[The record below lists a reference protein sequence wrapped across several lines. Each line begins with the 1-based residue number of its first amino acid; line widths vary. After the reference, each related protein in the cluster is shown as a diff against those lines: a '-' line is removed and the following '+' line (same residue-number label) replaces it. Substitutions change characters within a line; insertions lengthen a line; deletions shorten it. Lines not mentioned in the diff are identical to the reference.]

1 MVVIVREKKDFFLEL
16 ANFITRDAYYIIAVV
31 LVFTVIFGFFSTKLK
46 VNSDLLKILPQ
57 DSEVVVELLEEQSF
71 LEGSDIMVTAFFIND
86 SVQPS
91 QIAETFHDLMLNE
104 PTFLSF
110 VQTDLSFLFSYGII
124 NLSQTDLI
132 YTMYENLQN
141 FGSLLSTNF
150 TYNFEL
156 FEKLD
161 SFLEDI
167 YGLENILQTDG
178 NTDLISS
185 YYTLSPDGKVM
196 IMGLTFTKPSSDL
209 DYVNYI
215 VPKVDSIL
223 TDIEKTFNIKTGLTN
238 SYVTE
243 YESNRTVMEDFRLT
257 TTLSIIFITILFAF
271 AFGNFTSSMIVLL
284 GLIVSTLLTMGLIT
298 LTFGE
303 LNIVTSFVMAITL
316 GLGIAYGI
324 HVMTRFSK
332 EIEDNGD
339 FTTALAST
347 YKGLLLPLFF
357 GMITTIIVFLT
368 LFFMGLP
375 AFNELAIVSSMGLL
389 VFFFIMIF
397 FVPTLIYAL
406 KVKIKVSPFTSKI
419 DNAFKKFPHF
429 ISKNSKTIFI
439 VVVPAVSILSVLGLI
454 NYTNFSY
461 TPPGLISSNSE
472 SVKVGEQILEHFG
485 NISFDTLQYLM
496 RVDEDIETVKKEL
509 LDTGV
514 VESVNSLPD
523 IIQENLGEFSKIKT
537 QLEGLSQVI
546 NNPIMISILKKYNLY
561 SDSLKLIDAAARS
574 SDLYHFTLN
583 IMDIFPEDLRSNF
596 LIEKDGQKYLLLE
609 VTPKFSLWSN
619 NGIKI
624 FFDALGEKGENILGF
639 PKATYKIMEMIRQ
652 RFYIPL
658 FLSFISIWGITAI
671 VRKNIVQPS
680 EAMLS
685 LIISVLA
692 TFGVSYLIGIR
703 ATFVTVL
710 TFPLIFGIGIDGFLH
725 LYHTFSNNKTNF
737 WNILKSITFSL
748 STTTLSFLSFQFSRG
763 ELLKEFSLTMSM
775 SLGFTWLFT
784 AVMFVVNREM
794 LRKFWKSKK

>member
-1 MVVIVREKKDFFLEL
+1 MVVAVREKKDFFLEL
-16 ANFITRDAYYIIAVV
+16 ANFITQNAYYIIAVV
-31 LVFTVIFGFFSTKLK
+31 LVFTIFFGFFSTRLK

-57 DSEVVVELLEEQSF
+57 DSEVIVELLEEQAF
-71 LEGSDIMVTAFFIND
+71 LEGSDVMVAAFFLND
-86 SVQPS
+86 NVQPS
-91 QIAETFHDLMLNE
+91 QIASTFYDLMQKE

-132 YTMYENLQN
+132 YTMYENLQS
-141 FGSLLSTNF
+141 FGSLLSRNF
-150 TYNFEL
+150 TYDFKL
-156 FEKLD
+156 FEKAD
-161 SFLEDI
+161 NFLEDI
-167 YGLENILQTDG
+167 YGLENFLQTG
-178 NTDLISS
+178 KNNDLISS

-196 IMGLTFTKPSSDL
+196 IMGLTFNKASSDL

-215 VPKVDSIL
+215 VPKIDSIL
-223 TDIEKTFNIKTGLTN
+223 TEIEKTFNIKTGLTN
-238 SYVTE
+238 SYVTG
-243 YESNRTVMEDFRLT
+243 YESNRTVMEDFKIT

-271 AFGNFTSSMIVLL
+271 AFGNFTSSIIVLL
-284 GLIVSTLLTMGLIT
+284 GLIISTFLTMGLIT

-332 EIEDNGD
+332 EIEDDGN

-347 YKGLLLPLFF
+347 YKGILLPLFF
-357 GMITTIIVFLT
+357 GMITTVIVFLT

-406 KVKIKVSPFTSKI
+406 KVII
-419 DNAFKKFPHF
+419 L
-429 ISKNSKTIFI
+429 
-439 VVVPAVSILSVLGLI
+439 VPAVSIFSVLGLV
-454 NYTNFSY
+454 NYSNFSY

-472 SVKVGEQILEHFG
+472 SVKVGEQILDHFG

-509 LDTGV
+509 LNTGV

-546 NNPIMISILKKYNLY
+546 NNPIIISVLKKNNLY

-583 IMDIFPEDLRSNF
+583 IMDIFPEDLRGNF
-596 LIEKDGQKYLLLE
+596 LIEKDGQKYLILE

-624 FFDALGEKGENILGF
+624 FFDALGEKGENILGL
-639 PKATYKIMEMIRQ
+639 PKATYKIMEMIRK

-671 VRKNIVQPS
+671 VRKNVLQPS

-692 TFGVSYLIGIR
+692 TFGVSYLLGIK

-725 LYHTFSNNKTNF
+725 IYHTFSTNKTNF

-784 AVMFVVNREM
+784 TVMFIVNREM
-794 LRKFWKSKK
+794 LRKFWKRKK

>member
-16 ANFITRDAYYIIAVV
+16 ANFITRNAYYIIAVV
-31 LVFTVIFGFFSTKLK
+31 LVFTIILGFFSTKLK

-57 DSEVVVELLEEQSF
+57 DSEIVVELLEEQAF
-71 LEGSDIMVTAFFIND
+71 LEGSDVMVAAFFLND
-86 SVQPS
+86 NAQPS
-91 QIAETFHDLMLNE
+91 QIAETFHDLMQNE

-132 YTMYENLQN
+132 YTMYENLQS
-141 FGSLLSTNF
+141 FGSLLNGNF
-150 TYNFEL
+150 TYDFEL
-156 FEKLD
+156 FEKMD

-167 YGLENILQTDG
+167 YGLENILQTG
-178 NTDLISS
+178 ENTDLISS

-196 IMGLTFTKPSSDL
+196 IMGLTFNKPSSDL

-223 TDIEKTFNIKTGLTN
+223 TEIEKTFNIKTGLTN

-271 AFGNFTSSMIVLL
+271 AFGNFTSSIIVLL

-316 GLGIAYGI
+316 GLGIDYGI

-332 EIEDNGD
+332 EIEDIGD

-347 YKGLLLPLFF
+347 YKGILFPLFF

-375 AFNELAIVSSMGLL
+375 AFNELAIVSSLGLL
-389 VFFFIMIF
+389 VFFCIMIF

-406 KVKIKVSPFTSKI
+406 KVNIKISPFTAKI
-419 DNAFKKFPHF
+419 DNTFKKFPHF
-429 ISKNSKTIFI
+429 ISKNSKMIFI
-439 VVVPAVSILSVLGLI
+439 IVVPAVSIFSVVGLI

-472 SVKVGEQILEHFG
+472 SVKVGEQILKHFG

-546 NNPIMISILKKYNLY
+546 NNPIIISILKKYNLY

-583 IMDIFPEDLRSNF
+583 IMDIFPEDLRGNF

-624 FFDALGEKGENILGF
+624 FFDALGEKGENILGL

-671 VRKNIVQPS
+671 VRKNVVQPS
-680 EAMLS
+680 EAMFS

-725 LYHTFSNNKTNF
+725 IYHTFSNNKTNF

-784 AVMFVVNREM
+784 TVMFIVNREM
-794 LRKFWKSKK
+794 LRKFWKRKK

>member
-1 MVVIVREKKDFFLEL
+1 
-16 ANFITRDAYYIIAVV
+16 
-31 LVFTVIFGFFSTKLK
+31 
-46 VNSDLLKILPQ
+46 
-57 DSEVVVELLEEQSF
+57 
-71 LEGSDIMVTAFFIND
+71 
-86 SVQPS
+86 
-91 QIAETFHDLMLNE
+91 
-104 PTFLSF
+104 
-110 VQTDLSFLFSYGII
+110 
-124 NLSQTDLI
+124 
-132 YTMYENLQN
+132 
-141 FGSLLSTNF
+141 
-150 TYNFEL
+150 
-156 FEKLD
+156 
-161 SFLEDI
+161 
-167 YGLENILQTDG
+167 
-178 NTDLISS
+178 
-185 YYTLSPDGKVM
+185 
-196 IMGLTFTKPSSDL
+196 
-209 DYVNYI
+209 
-215 VPKVDSIL
+215 
-223 TDIEKTFNIKTGLTN
+223 
-238 SYVTE
+238 
-243 YESNRTVMEDFRLT
+243 
-257 TTLSIIFITILFAF
+257 
-271 AFGNFTSSMIVLL
+271 
-284 GLIVSTLLTMGLIT
+284 
-298 LTFGE
+298 
-303 LNIVTSFVMAITL
+303 MAITL

>member
-91 QIAETFHDLMLNE
+91 QIAETFHDLMQNE

-132 YTMYENLQN
+132 YTMYENLQS
-141 FGSLLSTNF
+141 FGSLLNGNF
-150 TYNFEL
+150 TYDFEL
-156 FEKLD
+156 FEKMD

-167 YGLENILQTDG
+167 YGLENILQTG
-178 NTDLISS
+178 ENTDLISS

-196 IMGLTFTKPSSDL
+196 IMGLTFNKPSSDL

-223 TDIEKTFNIKTGLTN
+223 TEIEKTFNIKTGLTN

-271 AFGNFTSSMIVLL
+271 AFGNFTSSIIVLL

-316 GLGIAYGI
+316 GLGIDYGI

-332 EIEDNGD
+332 EIEDIGD

-347 YKGLLLPLFF
+347 YKGILFPLFF

-375 AFNELAIVSSMGLL
+375 AFNELAIVSSLGLL
-389 VFFFIMIF
+389 VFFCIMIF

-406 KVKIKVSPFTSKI
+406 KVNIKISPFTAKI
-419 DNAFKKFPHF
+419 DNTFKKFPHF
-429 ISKNSKTIFI
+429 ISKNSKMIFI
-439 VVVPAVSILSVLGLI
+439 IVVPAVSIFSVVGLI

-472 SVKVGEQILEHFG
+472 SVKVGEQILKHFG

-546 NNPIMISILKKYNLY
+546 NNPIIISILKKYNLY

-583 IMDIFPEDLRSNF
+583 IMDIFPEDLRGNF

-624 FFDALGEKGENILGF
+624 FFDALGEKGENILGL

-671 VRKNIVQPS
+671 VRKNVVQPS

-725 LYHTFSNNKTNF
+725 IYHTFSNNKTNF

-784 AVMFVVNREM
+784 TVMFIVNREM
-794 LRKFWKSKK
+794 LRKFWKRKK

>member
-16 ANFITRDAYYIIAVV
+16 ANFITRNAYYIIAVV
-31 LVFTVIFGFFSTKLK
+31 LVFTIILGFFSTKLK

-57 DSEVVVELLEEQSF
+57 DSEIVVELLEEQAF
-71 LEGSDIMVTAFFIND
+71 LEGSDVMVAAFFLND
-86 SVQPS
+86 NAQPS
-91 QIAETFHDLMLNE
+91 QIAETFHDLMQNE

-132 YTMYENLQN
+132 YTMYENLQS
-141 FGSLLSTNF
+141 FGSLLNGNF
-150 TYNFEL
+150 TYDFEL
-156 FEKLD
+156 FEKMD

-167 YGLENILQTDG
+167 YGLENILQTG
-178 NTDLISS
+178 ENTDLISS

-196 IMGLTFTKPSSDL
+196 IMGLTFNKPSSDL

-223 TDIEKTFNIKTGLTN
+223 TEIEKTFNIKTGLTN

-271 AFGNFTSSMIVLL
+271 AFGNFTSSIIVLL

-316 GLGIAYGI
+316 GLGIDYGI

-332 EIEDNGD
+332 EIEDIGD

-347 YKGLLLPLFF
+347 YKGILFPLFF

-375 AFNELAIVSSMGLL
+375 AFNELAIVSSLGLL
-389 VFFFIMIF
+389 VFFCIMIF

-406 KVKIKVSPFTSKI
+406 KVNIKISPFTAKI
-419 DNAFKKFPHF
+419 DNTFKKFPHF
-429 ISKNSKTIFI
+429 ISKNSKMIFI
-439 VVVPAVSILSVLGLI
+439 IVVPAVSIFSVVGLI

-472 SVKVGEQILEHFG
+472 SVKVGEQILKHFG

-546 NNPIMISILKKYNLY
+546 NNPIIISILKKYNLY

-583 IMDIFPEDLRSNF
+583 IMDIFPEDLRGNF

-624 FFDALGEKGENILGF
+624 FFDALGEKGENILGL

-671 VRKNIVQPS
+671 VRKNVVQPS

-725 LYHTFSNNKTNF
+725 IYHTFSNNKTNF

-784 AVMFVVNREM
+784 TVMFIVNREM
-794 LRKFWKSKK
+794 LRKFWKRKK